1 MRQSNTFARSNVIGN
16 DEAALKLDDGI
27 MHKPIVR
34 DEKKRIITIKR
45 IEEVREVKQILKI
58 I

>member
-1 MRQSNTFARSNVIGN
+1 MRQSNTYARSNVIGN

-34 DEKKRIITIKR
+34 DEKKWKSDVFGTPI
-45 IEEVREVKQILKI
+45 
-58 I
+58 